1 MSKRGWL
8 WGSLSGFMGATVGVY
23 MDKES
28 LIGRRK
34 EERDEH
40 IPRRCLLVYGVASK
54 AELMRRDPLNRRG
67 H

>member
-1 MSKRGWL
+1 
-8 WGSLSGFMGATVGVY
+8 MGATVGVY

-54 AELMRRDPLNRRG
+54 AELMRRDPLNCRG
-67 H
+67 Q

>member
-1 MSKRGWL
+1 
-8 WGSLSGFMGATVGVY
+8 MGATVGVY

-54 AELMRRDPLNRRG
+54 AELMRREEGSLKSPWTLVIKARRS
-67 H
+67 